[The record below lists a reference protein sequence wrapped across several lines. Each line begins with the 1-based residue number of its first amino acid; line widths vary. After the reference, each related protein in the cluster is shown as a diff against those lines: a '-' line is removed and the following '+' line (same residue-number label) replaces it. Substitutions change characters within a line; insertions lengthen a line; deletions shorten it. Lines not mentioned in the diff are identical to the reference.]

1 MEYLTGEVASFS
13 RVDGPLGELG
23 NFYPLPNP
31 AEALDRRWRTSEALY
46 QALKFPS
53 RPDVQ
58 ESISKAAKPIVA
70 KEMGRSKSIR
80 SDWDAVRVDAMRY
93 VLRVKRKANRQ
104 LIDAALKRTS
114 TLPIV
119 EVSHHGD
126 DWWGVVPRGDKY
138 VGHNVLGQ
146 L

>member
-1 MEYLTGEVASFS
+1 MFSKVA
-13 RVDGPLGELG
+13 GPLGELG

-31 AEALDRRWRTSEALY
+31 AEALDRRWRTSEAHY

-58 ESISKAAKPIVA
+58 ESMSEAEKPILA
-70 KEMGRSKSIR
+70 KEMGRSASIR
-80 SDWDAVRVDAMRY
+80 PDWDDVRVDAMRY
-93 VLRVKRKANRQ
+93 VLRVKREANRQ
-104 LIDAALKRTS
+104 LIDEALKSTC

-126 DWWGVVPRGDKY
+126 DCWGAVPRGDKY
-138 VGHNVLGQ
+138 VGHNVLG
-146 L
+146 